1 MRILVVTNL
10 IPNVAQPQRA
20 LFNLH
25 QFTALA
31 VHHRVHVIAPVAW
44 TSGARALRPIPTL
57 GRERSE
63 PSSASHLSVTHVPY
77 FYTPRSFRGRYG
89 HLMAAS
95 IRASFHAAV
104 RSLAPD
110 IVLGCW
116 AYPDGWAAASL
127 AREADLPVVLKV
139 HGSDL
144 MLIDPNRLHAGR
156 PRQTCE
162 ALRMAD
168 GVIAVGR
175 HLCDRAITLGVD
187 ARRAW
192 VVRNGVDTS
201 VFSPADKPAARRAIG
216 YDEAPPLILSVGNL
230 APVKGHDILIRA
242 LTSLPHRNWRCVII
256 GHGPQR
262 RRLLR
267 CIASAGLQGIVRIVP
282 PRTQQELAQWYR
294 AADLLVLPSRSEGV
308 PNVAMEAAACRLPV
322 IASDVGGVAD
332 VVAAEGLVPPGDA
345 PALTARLETWL
356 DHPPTLADS
365 PQARS
370 WADSASELIDVLSTV
385 ALSHGHR
392 RAAA

>member
-10 IPNVAQPQRA
+10 FPNAAQPQRA
-20 LFNLH
+20 MFNLH

-31 VHHRVHVIAPVAW
+31 LHHRVHVIAPVAW
-44 TSGARALRPIPTL
+44 TSGARALRPIPAL
-57 GRERSE
+57 GHERSE

-168 GVIAVGR
+168 GVIAVGH
-175 HLCDRAITLGVD
+175 HLRDRAITLGVD

-201 VFSPADKPAARRAIG
+201 VFSPADKSAARRAIG
-216 YDEAPPLILSVGNL
+216 YDEASPLILSVGNL

-242 LTSLPHRNWRCVII
+242 LASLPHRNWRCVII
-256 GHGPQR
+256 GHGPQQ

-282 PRTQQELAQWYR
+282 PCTQQELAQWYR

-332 VVAAEGLVPPGDA
+332 VVAAEGLVPPGDTS
-345 PALTARLETWL
+345 ALTARLEAWL
-356 DHPPTLADS
+356 DHPPALAD
-365 PQARS
+365 PPKTRS

-385 ALSHGHR
+385 ALSHGQR